1 MLSDA
6 ELLLGLGRHLSA
18 YGVSPAHAALESLQ
32 YGGQVYEMAWRLRN
46 SQVSTA
52 ARIEAIGIE
61 AQIGPLRLRRE
72 VLPTMQQL
80 GWVDCRHD
88 QQGALTAVEAL
99 IPPNAD
105 MIDDAA
111 RLLDILLAT
120 PLQRA
125 ALELIRATS
134 RQPLAVE
141 AATQVVS
148 HWGEQVAEEALGHL
162 ESINLLRRVER
173 EVDRPVV
180 FNPNIWTNDQQVAA
194 AALRAEDARANAEVG
209 ALLEEVAALP
219 GIPEKHVKSTE
230 QRWIDFAVSQ
240 GLVERS
246 VVQTSD
252 GSEEGFLF
260 SPHLKRDPFGVASS
274 DPSGHV
280 RQLVGSMI
288 YASTFAS
295 SYKLRNPGGFL
306 YALIRDGEAGN
317 VPNIGTDYPMLETA
331 GTIQVVPGSWGN
343 AFRMILLQSDIAETA
358 LDIIDSRGAVAGG
371 ETGSLQNLGD
381 QRGYTH
387 LERERAKMAA
397 VVDSDSREAARLIAA
412 LRDVTAGGSF
422 GA

>member
-162 ESINLLRRVER
+162 
-173 EVDRPVV
+173 
-180 FNPNIWTNDQQVAA
+180 
-194 AALRAEDARANAEVG
+194 
-209 ALLEEVAALP
+209 
-219 GIPEKHVKSTE
+219 
-230 QRWIDFAVSQ
+230 
-240 GLVERS
+240 
-246 VVQTSD
+246 
-252 GSEEGFLF
+252 
-260 SPHLKRDPFGVASS
+260 
-274 DPSGHV
+274 
-280 RQLVGSMI
+280 
-288 YASTFAS
+288 
-295 SYKLRNPGGFL
+295 GGWCF
-306 YALIRDGEAGN
+306 
-317 VPNIGTDYPMLETA
+317 
-331 GTIQVVPGSWGN
+331 
-343 AFRMILLQSDIAETA
+343 
-358 LDIIDSRGAVAGG
+358 SRGAERFPVITLEKWWWIDPSSSGVVNDVRFSAHAG
-371 ETGSLQNLGD
+371 
-381 QRGYTH
+381 
-387 LERERAKMAA
+387 
-397 VVDSDSREAARLIAA
+397 
-412 LRDVTAGGSF
+412 
-422 GA
+422 